1 MIEYYNTT
9 PRFNIFSIRTHT
21 YEATDAEKERPE
33 ATSRKR
39 NELKSPTK

>member
-33 ATSRKR
+33 VQQAEKGT
-39 NELKSPTK
+39 T